1 MTNNPVPK
9 CDEAADSFG
18 MLSPRTARLLQG
30 QGLTRV
36 DQVATLYPE
45 ALLDI
50 RGFGFKSLREVEKHF
65 LPGQH
70 YDPRTR

>member
-1 MTNNPVPK
+1 MTDIQVPK
-9 CDEAADSFG
+9 CDEAEYPFG

-45 ALLDI
+45 ALLNI

-65 LPGQH
+65 LPGQR
-70 YDPRTR
+70 YDPRMR

>member
-1 MTNNPVPK
+1 MTNIPMPK
-9 CDEAADSFG
+9 RDEAADPFG
-18 MLSPRTARLLQG
+18 MLSPRTARLLRG

-36 DQVATLYPE
+36 DQVTALYPE

-70 YDPRTR
+70 YDSRDR